1 MILNYAIIEIIFRLF
16 EMNGKYCVYLNQQT
30 NKDMKFQLNN
40 WMTENREIVLNKF
53 SELKEEQHY
62 NGISLKQ
69 FGLQVYQAM
78 ANNNI
83 KSSNRAYKMLP
94 MLMSNVYL
102 NNSNLDSVDYTSAND
117 KKRINYFGAEKAAQL
132 KNL

>member
-1 MILNYAIIEIIFRLF
+1 
-16 EMNGKYCVYLNQQT
+16 
-30 NKDMKFQLNN
+30 MKFELNN

-53 SELKEEQHY
+53 SALKKEQHY

-69 FGLQVYQAM
+69 FGLQVYQSM

-83 KSSNRAYKMLP
+83 KSIDRAYRMLP

-117 KKRINYFGAEKAAQL
+117 KKRVNYFGNEKATQL
-132 KNL
+132 NRI